1 MTDTSVDTPPPSPK
15 KAPFFGRVVTAMVT
29 PFHSN
34 GEVNYPLTET
44 LASHLVDNGTDTVLV
59 CGTTGESPSLT
70 WDEEYAIFQTV
81 KQAVGSRAKVL
92 AGTGSNSTKE
102 AIEATR
108 KAEKLGLDGSLQVVP
123 YYNKPPQEGLYG
135 HFKAIAQSA
144 PDLPIMLYNVPG
156 RTSCNLLPKTAIQLS
171 ELPNVIAIKEASG
184 NLDQVSQ
191 LSRLGSTEFEIYSGD
206 DSLTLPMLSVGAVG
220 VVSVASHL
228 VGDRLQEMIQAF
240 ESGQVSRATA
250 IHLMLFPLFK
260 ALFATTSP
268 IPLKVALDLKGWATG
283 NCRLPLCKGSA
294 ELREDL
300 KDVLSDMDLLKENI
314 V

>member
-1 MTDTSVDTPPPSPK
+1 
-15 KAPFFGRVVTAMVT
+15 MVT
-29 PFHSN
+29 PFHDS
-34 GEVNYPLTET
+34 GEVNYPLTEK
-44 LASHLVDNGTDTVLV
+44 LANHLVDHGTDTVLV

-70 WDEEYAIFQTV
+70 WDEEYALFQTV

-92 AGTGSNSTKE
+92 AGTGSNSTQE

-135 HFKAIAQSA
+135 HFEAIAQAA

-156 RTSCNLLPKTAIQLS
+156 RTSCNLLPETAIKLS
-171 ELPNVIAIKEASG
+171 KLPNIIAIKEASG

-191 LSRLGSTEFEIYSGD
+191 LSRLSSAEFEIYSGD

-228 VGDRLQEMIQAF
+228 VGDALQEMVKAF
-240 ESGQVSRATA
+240 ESGQVSQAAA
-250 IHLMLFPLFK
+250 IHLKLFPLFK

-268 IPLKVALDLKGWATG
+268 IPLKVALDLQGWAIG
-283 NCRLPLCKGSA
+283 NCRLPLSSGSA
-294 ELREDL
+294 ELRRDL
-300 KDVLSDMDLLKENI
+300 ADTLTQMSLLQPI
-314 V
+314 A

>member
-1 MTDTSVDTPPPSPK
+1 MADTSVDTLTASPK
-15 KAPFFGRVVTAMVT
+15 RDPLFGRVVTAMVT
-29 PFHSN
+29 PFHDS
-34 GEVNYPLTET
+34 GEVNYPLTEK
-44 LASHLVDNGTDTVLV
+44 LANHLVDSGTDTVLV

-70 WDEEYAIFQTV
+70 WDEEYALFQTV
-81 KQAVGSRAKVL
+81 KQAVGNRAKVL
-92 AGTGSNSTKE
+92 AGTGSNSTQE

-123 YYNKPPQEGLYG
+123 YYNKPPQDGLYG

-156 RTSCNLLPKTAIQLS
+156 RTSCNLLPETAVELS
-171 ELPNVIAIKEASG
+171 KLPNIIAIKEASG

-191 LSRLGSTEFEIYSGD
+191 LSRLGSAEFDIYSGD

-228 VGDRLQEMIQAF
+228 VGNSLQEMIKAF
-240 ESGQVSRATA
+240 ESGQVSQAAA
-250 IHLMLFPLFK
+250 IHLKLFPLFK

-268 IPLKVALDLKGWATG
+268 IPLKVALDLQGWPMG
-283 NCRLPLCKGSA
+283 NCRLPLSSGSA
-294 ELREDL
+294 ELRREL
-300 KDVLSDMDLLKENI
+300 TATLTQMNLLKEH
-314 V
+314 VA

>member
-1 MTDTSVDTPPPSPK
+1 
-15 KAPFFGRVVTAMVT
+15 MVT
-29 PFHSN
+29 PFYEG
-34 GEVNYPLTET
+34 GEVNYPLTEK
-44 LASHLVDNGTDTVLV
+44 LANHLIDHGTDTVLV

-70 WDEEYAIFQTV
+70 WDEEYALFQTV

-92 AGTGSNSTKE
+92 AGTGSNSTQE

-123 YYNKPPQEGLYG
+123 YYNKPPQDGLYG
-135 HFKAIAQSA
+135 HFEAIAQAA

-156 RTSCNLLPKTAIQLS
+156 RTSCNLLPETAIKLS
-171 ELPNVIAIKEASG
+171 KLPNIIAIKEASG

-191 LSRLGSTEFEIYSGD
+191 LSRLSSAEFEIYSGD

-228 VGDRLQEMIQAF
+228 VGNSLQEMIKAF
-240 ESGQVSRATA
+240 ESGQVSQATA
-250 IHLMLFPLFK
+250 IHLKLFPLFK

-268 IPLKVALDLKGWATG
+268 IPLKVALDLQGWAIG
-283 NCRLPLCKGSA
+283 NCRLPLSSGSA
-294 ELREDL
+294 ELRQDL
-300 KDVLSDMDLLKENI
+300 AATLAQMNLLTPSM